1 MPYIRQEA
9 RKPIDKLLV
18 KLIEQLK
25 AADFDKQD
33 GNVNYTITKMLKE
46 IYPQSYYNYN
56 RAIGVL
62 ECIKQEFYRVDVA
75 PYEDKKIIENGA
87 VK

>member
-1 MPYIRQEA
+1 MPYIKPEA

-75 PYEDKKIIENGA
+75 PYEDNKIIENGV